1 MISAQVFTT
10 ALKFAAHAAAKK
22 DVRFYLLGTLF
33 EFKDDT
39 LTLVAT
45 DGARLAYTRLQLDAS
60 SLIEDRFVVSTV
72 GVKQVLG
79 ALGKST
85 GRVSFYASAEPKQPG
100 KPRALSIGDGTS
112 TISPAVLDGTYPDW
126 RRVVPASD
134 RENKP
139 APHLDAIYLAEAA
152 AALAPMSSPY
162 KAAPR
167 ALDINAHGPGHPV
180 VFRPVALSD
189 PAIKEAAVVVS
200 PIRA

>member
-1 MISAQVFTT
+1 MISAQIFTT

-60 SLIEDRFVVSTV
+60 SLIEDQFIVSTA
-72 GVKQVLG
+72 GVKQVLV
-79 ALGKST
+79 ALGKSK

-100 KPRALSIGDGTS
+100 KPRALSISDGAS
-112 TISPAVLDGTYPDW
+112 TITPAVLDGTYPDW
-126 RRVVPASD
+126 RRIVPPSD

-139 APHLDAIYLAEAA
+139 APHLDATFLAEAA
-152 AALAPMSSPY
+152 TALAPMSSLY
-162 KAAPR
+162 KAAR
-167 ALDINAHGPGHPV
+167 ALDINAHGPGYPV
-180 VFRPVALSD
+180 VFRPAALSD

>member
-60 SLIEDRFVVSTV
+60 SLIEDRFIVSTV
-72 GVKQVLG
+72 GVKQVLV
-79 ALGKST
+79 ALGKSK

-112 TISPAVLDGTYPDW
+112 TVSPAVLDGTYPDW

-152 AALAPMSSPY
+152 AALAPMSLSY

-180 VFRPVALSD
+180 VFRPYALSD

-200 PIRA
+200 PISD

>member
-1 MISAQVFTT
+1 MISAQIFTT

-39 LTLVAT
+39 LTLAAT

-60 SLIEDRFVVSTV
+60 SLIEDRFIVSTA
-72 GVKQVLG
+72 GVKQVLV
-79 ALGKST
+79 ALGKSK

-100 KPRALSIGDGTS
+100 KPRALSIGDGTI

-126 RRVVPASD
+126 RRVAPTSD

-139 APHLDAIYLAEAA
+139 APHLDATYLAEAA
-152 AALAPMSSPY
+152 AALAPMSLPY
-162 KAAPR
+162 KAAR
-167 ALDINAHGPGHPV
+167 ALDINAHGPGYPV
-180 VFRPVALSD
+180 VFRPAALSD

-200 PIRA
+200 TIRA

>member
-22 DVRFYLLGTLF
+22 DVRFYRLGTLF

-72 GVKQVLG
+72 GVKQVLV
-79 ALGKST
+79 ALGKSK

-139 APHLDAIYLAEAA
+139 APRLDATYLAEAA
-152 AALAPMSSPY
+152 TALAPMSLPY
-162 KAAPR
+162 KAVR

-180 VFRPVALSD
+180 VFRPAALSD

-200 PIRA
+200 PISD

>member
-1 MISAQVFTT
+1 MISAQIFTT

-60 SLIEDRFVVSTV
+60 SLIEDQFIVSTA
-72 GVKQVLG
+72 GVRQVLV
-79 ALGKST
+79 ALGKSK

-100 KPRALSIGDGTS
+100 KPRALSISDGTS
-112 TISPAVLDGTYPDW
+112 TILPAVLDGTYPDW
-126 RRVVPASD
+126 RRVAPPLD

-152 AALAPMSSPY
+152 AALAPMSLPY
-162 KAAPR
+162 KAAR
-167 ALDINAHGPGHPV
+167 ALDINAHGPGYPV
-180 VFRPVALSD
+180 VFRPAALSD

>member
-1 MISAQVFTT
+1 MISAQIFTT

-22 DVRFYLLGTLF
+22 DVRLYLLGTLF
-33 EFKDDT
+33 EFKDGT

-60 SLIEDRFVVSTV
+60 SLIEDRFVVSTA
-72 GVKQVLG
+72 GVKQVLV
-79 ALGKST
+79 ALGKSK

-139 APHLDAIYLAEAA
+139 APHLDATYLAEAA

-162 KAAPR
+162 KAAR
-167 ALDINAHGPGHPV
+167 ALDINAHGPGYPV
-180 VFRPVALSD
+180 VFRPAALSD

-200 PIRA
+200 PVRA

>member
-60 SLIEDRFVVSTV
+60 SLIEDRFVVSTA
-72 GVKQVLG
+72 GVKQALV
-79 ALGKST
+79 ALGKSK

-152 AALAPMSSPY
+152 AALAPMSLPY
-162 KAAPR
+162 KAAR
-167 ALDINAHGPGHPV
+167 ALDINAPGPGYPV
-180 VFRPVALSD
+180 VFRPAALSD

-200 PIRA
+200 PIRD

>member
-60 SLIEDRFVVSTV
+60 SPIEDQFIVSTA
-72 GVKQVLG
+72 GVKQVLV
-79 ALGKST
+79 ALGKSK

-100 KPRALSIGDGTS
+100 KPRALSISDGTS
-112 TISPAVLDGTYPDW
+112 TIFPAVLDGTYLDW

-134 RENKP
+134 RENKLT
-139 APHLDAIYLAEAA
+139 PHLDATYLAEAA
-152 AALAPMSSPY
+152 AALAPMSLPY
-162 KAAPR
+162 KATR
-167 ALDINAHGPGHPV
+167 ALDTNAHGPGRPV
-180 VFRPVALSD
+180 VFRPAVLSD

-200 PIRA
+200 PVRA